1 MRGVRREPAAG
12 ARRAAFP
19 LALTRAALA
28 TLAALASLATLA
40 TPAAAQPRRPEERFD
55 DTFQK
60 YSKRY
65 FGPAFDWRLFK
76 AQGMA
81 ESNLDPKAKSWVG
94 ARGVMQ
100 MMPATFK
107 QVASRNPEFKTIDNP
122 EMNIAAGIAYDRELW
137 SRWEEDSVLADAQ
150 AFVFGSYNAG
160 RRTLLNAQVLARE
173 SKLDPRRWPSIETV
187 APNVKRWRHVETLGY
202 VHRIADFHTQLDDRG
217 RLMRDSSTVR
227 GLKRK

>member
-1 MRGVRREPAAG
+1 MRRVRGEPAAS
-12 ARRAAFP
+12 ARRAACL
-19 LALTRAALA
+19 LALAMTTAALA
-28 TLAALASLATLA
+28 MLATLA

-100 MMPATFK
+100 LMPATFK
-107 QVASRNPEFKTIDNP
+107 QVASRNPELKTIDNP

-202 VHRIADFHTQLDDRG
+202 VHRIADFHGQLDDRG
-217 RLMRDSSTVR
+217 RLMSDSATVR
-227 GLKRK
+227 GLKKK

>member
-1 MRGVRREPAAG
+1 MRRVHRAPAAG
-12 ARRAAFP
+12 ARRAALL
-19 LALTRAALA
+19 LALVMTTA
-28 TLAALASLATLA
+28 TLAMLAMLATLA

-100 MMPATFK
+100 LMPATFK
-107 QVASRNPEFKTIDNP
+107 QVASRNPELKTIDNP

-217 RLMRDSSTVR
+217 RLMSDSTTVR